1 MDYELK
7 PNSFNTIFSEKKDV
21 ENEAEYT
28 LSDYMPSVSRIVKT
42 EAMLKITDK
51 LVNSGKLDLSGEIVY
66 TVLYTAENSGLL
78 KCALFKEDFEEEYDM
93 HTDTEKVANLCV
105 FVKSVPIHATAK
117 LVGQRTFAARSKFS
131 LSAEVVDLSSD
142 DFYVDERHAPECD
155 IEYLR
160 KDITASAMR
169 VSENGRVNIS
179 ESFEID
185 ADMPEISDV
194 VDAAAQV
201 FVKSVSVSDDMVS
214 VSAEM
219 DFSCIYE
226 AKGEDGGEYVS
237 LSRTIAF
244 GTQIEMPDVD
254 AGWKIVCDIKLLSLT
269 CDCTGDNFGEQRVIE
284 LNAAADIMPVA
295 IKNTE
300 SSVIEDMYST
310 ECNIVPK
317 RQNVHITSLAE
328 TYTEKV
334 AYSDRVRFELR
345 GISDIISSSLNI
357 NFGNPEISQGEVFIP
372 AKGILSILGMKENGD
387 MDARSSQISIRIK
400 ETNISPLLFENKPRW
415 INFCTVCHH
424 ECSISNGELVL
435 DLVIAENLAALCEQT
450 AQVITDHEKDGDAI
464 KNTKK
469 CSFVLYYPE
478 KGESVWKVA
487 KDHGVSCERVCAE
500 NGIDGKTFDGKKTV
514 VLR

>member
-42 EAMLKITDK
+42 EAKLNITDK
-51 LVNSGKLDLSGEIVY
+51 LVNAGKLDISGEIVY

-78 KCALFKEDFEEEYDM
+78 KCALFKEDFDEQYDM
-93 HTDTEKVANLCV
+93 RTDTENVGNLCV
-105 FVKSVPIHATAK
+105 FVKSVPIHATSK

-131 LSAEVVDLSSD
+131 LAVEVVDMSAG
-142 DFYVDERHAPECD
+142 DFYIDERHAPECD
-155 IEYLR
+155 VEYLR
-160 KDITASAMR
+160 KDITASALR
-169 VSENGRVNIS
+169 VAENGRVDIS

-185 ADMPEISDV
+185 ADMPEISDI
-194 VDAAAQV
+194 VDADAQV
-201 FVKSVSVSDDMVS
+201 FVKSVSVSEDMVS

-219 DFSCIYE
+219 EFTCIYE
-226 AKGEDGGEYVS
+226 ARGENGGEYVS
-237 LSRTIAF
+237 LSKTITF

-254 AGWKIVCDIKLLSLT
+254 AGWKAVCDIKLLSLT

-284 LNAAADIMPVA
+284 INAAADIMPVA
-295 IKNTE
+295 LKNTE
-300 SSVIEDMYST
+300 STVIEDMYST
-310 ECNIVPK
+310 ECEIIQK
-317 RQNVHITSLAE
+317 RQNVHITSLADI
-328 TYTEKV
+328 YTETV

-345 GISDIISSSLNI
+345 GISDIISSSLDI
-357 NFGNPEISQGEVFIP
+357 NFGNPELSQGEVVIP

-387 MDARSSQISIRIK
+387 TDARSSQISIRIK
-400 ETNISPLLFENKPRW
+400 DGNIPPELFENKLRW

-435 DLVIAENLAALCEQT
+435 DIKINENLAALYEET
-450 AQVITDHEKDGDAI
+450 AQVITDHEKAGESA

-478 KGESVWKVA
+478 NGESVWKVA

-500 NGIDGKTFDGKKTV
+500 NDIDGKTFDGKKTV